1 MNKTQT
7 ITAEQVSILLWLKA
21 LDDFKG
27 EGFEN
32 SSFDEKYQ
40 AFEAVEDT
48 GFSREEY
55 NNYVD
60 FWINNKVI
68 EENSDTQELS
78 ITKQGQKL
86 FELIDAEGDKRDA
99 EIKEVLQA
107 DLSKT
112 PIDKVI
118 SCVKAHSQE
127 VIGII
132 GLCLQGVQ
140 IIISTL

>member
-7 ITAEQVSILLWLKA
+7 LTAEQVSILLWLKA

-118 SCVKAHSQE
+118 SCVKAHPQE

-132 GLCLQGVQ
+132 GLCLQGAQ
-140 IIISTL
+140 IIISIL

>member
-7 ITAEQVSILLWLKA
+7 LTAEQVSILLWLKA

-68 EENSDTQELS
+68 EVNSETQELS

-86 FELIDAEGDKRDA
+86 FELINAECDKSDA
-99 EIKEVLQA
+99 EIKEVFQA

-118 SCVKAHSQE
+118 SCVKAHPQE

-132 GLCLQGVQ
+132 GLCLQGAQ
-140 IIISTL
+140 IIISIL

>member
-1 MNKTQT
+1 MGTQQALT
-7 ITAEQVSILLWLKA
+7 TEQVSILLWLKA

-32 SSFDEKYQ
+32 SSFDEKYH

-55 NNYVD
+55 DNHVE

-68 EENSDTQELS
+68 EVNSETQELS

-86 FELIDAEGDKRDA
+86 FELIDAEGDKSDA

-118 SCVKAHSQE
+118 SCVKAHPQD

>member
-7 ITAEQVSILLWLKA
+7 LTAEQVSILLWLKA

-68 EENSDTQELS
+68 EEN
-78 ITKQGQKL
+78 
-86 FELIDAEGDKRDA
+86 
-99 EIKEVLQA
+99 
-107 DLSKT
+107 
-112 PIDKVI
+112 
-118 SCVKAHSQE
+118 
-127 VIGII
+127 
-132 GLCLQGVQ
+132 
-140 IIISTL
+140 